1 VNDGRNVR
9 PVREAIDRRT
19 EIDTRG
25 LCDADIP
32 LRALLAPQ
40 AVSPFRKKRKTS
52 EPETHS
58 FSPNRRV
65 AAAAKMSN
73 TRWIPLSSSGSPQQR
88 APKA

>member
-1 VNDGRNVR
+1 LPVAFSANDGADYRSGVHNHRIRIPKGLFVNDGRNVR

-40 AVSPFRKKRKTS
+40 AV
-52 EPETHS
+52 
-58 FSPNRRV
+58 
-65 AAAAKMSN
+65 
-73 TRWIPLSSSGSPQQR
+73 
-88 APKA
+88 